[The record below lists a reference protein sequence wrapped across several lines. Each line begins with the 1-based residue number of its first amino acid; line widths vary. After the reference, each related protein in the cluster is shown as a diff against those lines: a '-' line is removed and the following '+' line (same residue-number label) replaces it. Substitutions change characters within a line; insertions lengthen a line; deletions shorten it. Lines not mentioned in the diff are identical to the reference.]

1 VAVSRDDAHR
11 KSPPSHG
18 TNMREHCHRN
28 QMEIKHLN
36 TAEIHSNP
44 AYSPGVSVPA
54 SARYVHVGGQN
65 GIDAAGRIVGRGDIA
80 AQTAQAL
87 GNLFAVL
94 AAGGAK
100 PDDLVS
106 LSVYLVQDADLR
118 VAFGVWTKFW
128 GDRGRPPM
136 VKLLRVVGLASP
148 DFLIEIEG
156 WAAIA
161 EDTSE

>member
-1 VAVSRDDAHR
+1 
-11 KSPPSHG
+11 
-18 TNMREHCHRN
+18 
-28 QMEIKHLN
+28 MEIKRLN
-36 TAEIHSNP
+36 PAQIHSNP
-44 AYSPGVSVPA
+44 AYSQGVSVPA

-65 GIDAAGRIVGRGDIA
+65 GIDAAGQIVGKGDVA
-80 AQTAQAL
+80 AQTSQAL
-87 GNLFAVL
+87 GNLSAVL

-128 GDRGRPPM
+128 GDRGRPPT
-136 VKLLRVVGLASP
+136 VKLLRVVGLVSP
-148 DFLIEIEG
+148 DFLIEIGG

-161 EDTSE
+161 GDISE